1 MAKLLFRKKALLA
14 KVETTYGTDAA
25 PTGALNAI
33 QTRNLQIE
41 PLNGD
46 PLEFDVDTELLG
58 AKAMSLVGRHVKIT
72 FEVAAAGSG
81 VAGTAPAWG
90 VLMRGAGHTETL
102 DATLGSEKATYKP
115 LDTDTPS
122 LTMWVLVGR
131 TLHKVT
137 GSRGS
142 VKFSSKKRE
151 YPWLQF
157 EFMGLFS
164 SPIDQNTS
172 LGTVLT
178 AFLQPQP
185 FRADVVEFELGAN
198 LAGLHEVSV
207 DFGQK
212 VEFYEHSEEEQIMQV
227 DRKANWQATIE
238 EPDIGTHNYYADVN
252 NDTVMAFS
260 YVHGTVAGNIVE
272 IACPKTQI
280 MQPRRQAVQDIA
292 ALQVQGNF
300 IQDGS
305 GPEYS
310 VIVR

>member
-1 MAKLLFRKKALLA
+1 MAKLLARKKALLA
-14 KVETTYGTDAA
+14 KVETTYGTDAT

-33 QTRNLQIE
+33 QTRNMEIE

-46 PLEFDVDTELLG
+46 PLEFDVDTEWLG

-81 VAGTAPAWG
+81 AAGTAPAYG
-90 VLMRGAGHTETL
+90 PLLRACGHTETVL
-102 DATLGSEKATYKP
+102 AATSVTYKP
-115 LDTDTPS
+115 MDVDTDSVTI
-122 LTMWVLVGR
+122 WVLVGR

-137 GSRGS
+137 GCRGS
-142 VKFSSKKRE
+142 VKFTGKKRE

-164 SPIDQNTS
+164 DPIDQAAS
-172 LGTVLT
+172 LGTVLS

-185 FRADVVEFELGAN
+185 FRASTVAFELGAIT
-198 LAGLHEVSV
+198 AGLHEVSV

-212 VEFYEHSEEEQIMQV
+212 IEFYEHSEEESIFQV
-227 DRKANWQATIE
+227 DRKATWNGSIE

-252 NDTVMAFS
+252 ADTIMAFS
-260 YVHGTVAGNIVE
+260 YIHGTVPGNIVE
-272 IACPKTQI
+272 IAAAKTQI
-280 MQPRRQAVQDIA
+280 MQPRRQAVQDIS

>member
-14 KVETTYGTDAA
+14 KVESTYGTDSA
-25 PTGALNAI
+25 PTGGLNAI

-58 AKAMSLVGRHVKIT
+58 AKAMSLVGRHVKIS

-81 VAGTAPAWG
+81 TAGTAPAWG
-90 VLMRGAGHTETL
+90 PLMLGAGHTQTL
-102 DATLGSEKATYKP
+102 VAATSVTYAPKDV
-115 LDTDTPS
+115 DTNS
-122 LTMWVLVGR
+122 LTMWVLIGR

-137 GSRGS
+137 GCRGS

-157 EFMGLFS
+157 EFMGLFND
-164 SPIDQNTS
+164 PIDQNTP
-172 LGTVLT
+172 LGTVLA

-185 FRADVVEFELGAN
+185 FRAETVEFELGAN

-238 EPDIGTHNYYADVN
+238 EPDVGTHNYYTDVK
-252 NDTVMAFS
+252 NDTIMAFS
-260 YVHGTVAGNIVE
+260 YVHGTVAGNIFA
-272 IACPKTQI
+272 IAAAKTQI

-310 VIVR
+310 VVLT

>member
-14 KVETTYGTDAA
+14 KVEATYGTDSA

-58 AKAMSLVGRHVKIT
+58 AKAMSLVGRHVKIS

-81 VAGTAPAWG
+81 AAGTAPAWG
-90 VLMRGAGHTETL
+90 VLMRGAGHTETVT
-102 DATLGSEKATYKP
+102 ATTKVEYKP
-115 LDTDTPS
+115 QDVDTTS
-122 LTMWVLVGR
+122 LTMWVLIGR

-137 GSRGS
+137 GCRGS

-157 EFMGLFS
+157 EFTGLFAD
-164 SPIDQNTS
+164 PVDQATS
-172 LGTVLT
+172 LGTVLS
-178 AFLQPQP
+178 AFLQPRP
-185 FRADVVEFELGAN
+185 FRASTVEFRLGATI
-198 LAGLHEVSV
+198 AGLHEVTV

-227 DRKANWQATIE
+227 DRKANWQGTIE
-238 EPDIGTHNYYADVN
+238 EPDVVTRNYYADVN
-252 NDTVMAFS
+252 NDTIMAFS
-260 YVHGTVAGNIVE
+260 YIHGTVAGNIVE
-272 IACPKTQI
+272 IAAGKTQI

-305 GPEYS
+305 GPEYT
-310 VIVR
+310 VTVR